1 MGRKGT
7 SVIFVLLLVV
17 EKVISKDILAQF
29 TRGKNLFNVQFVN
42 AGEETHSDKT
52 LSVIYG
58 MGCNQQLRRRFLKFF

>member
-1 MGRKGT
+1 MERKGT

-52 LSVIYG
+52 LSAIYG
-58 MGCNQQLRRRFLKFF
+58 MGCNQQLRRRF